1 MSSAFIGVWPS
12 SMVARGIVHS
22 FVSLFY
28 FPNQPCPCWSSFGN
42 LEPLCSGIAWEVILV
57 SSAFIGVWP
66 SSMVARGIVHSFV
79 SLFYFPNQPCP
90 CWSSLGNLEPLCS
103 GIAWEV
109 ILVSSAFIGVW
120 PSSMVAR
127 GIVHS
132 FVSLVFS
139 KPTMSLLEF
148 LWEPRAVVLW
158 HRVEGDPRV

>member
-1 MSSAFIGVWPS
+1 MS
-12 SMVARGIVHS
+12 
-22 FVSLFY
+22 L
-28 FPNQPCPCWSSFGN
+28 
-42 LEPLCSGIAWEVILV
+42 LEFLWEPRALE
-57 SSAFIGVWP
+57 F
-66 SSMVARGIVHSFV
+66 
-79 SLFYFPNQPCP
+79 
-90 CWSSLGNLEPLCS
+90 LGNLEPLCS
-103 GIAWEV
+103 GIAWKV

-158 HRVEGDPRV
+158 HRVEEKHGRPLLSPVCSIAPILSALGVCVGWVSLRVGDHDHDYNQHLSTLPASWLARMYASHLDV